1 MTQAIDSF
9 DKTVAHAIETL
20 QAQGFG
26 MMANT
31 DVETATKNKPDGE
44 RRSYRIL
51 GPSAPPLAH
60 PARTADPSIVMLL
73 PYNVF
78 VREEADGHI
87 TVGLMNPVAVL
98 RLTGDLKNGES
109 AQEVRGRLVQVCNKL
124 AVARTDGTYTESAA
138 TRRLAPEVHSDDV
151 RTSRAHPSVS
161 TVRTTHQ
168 SRQPDNRHDSTADQQ
183 PYRLVGGRVGEK
195 SGNVGAE

>member
-26 MMANT
+26 MLTNT
-31 DVETATKNKPDGE
+31 DVEQATTKRPDVNG
-44 RRSYRIL
+44 RSYRIL
-51 GPSAPPLAH
+51 GASKPPLAH
-60 PARTADPSIVMLL
+60 RTRTADPSIVMLL

-98 RLTGDLKNGES
+98 RLAGNLANGEIT
-109 AQEVRGRLVQVCNKL
+109 QEVRGRLVQVCHKL
-124 AVARTDGTYTESAA
+124 
-138 TRRLAPEVHSDDV
+138 
-151 RTSRAHPSVS
+151 SVS
-161 TVRTTHQ
+161 
-168 SRQPDNRHDSTADQQ
+168 
-183 PYRLVGGRVGEK
+183 
-195 SGNVGAE
+195 